1 MNNNAWESSSVMLDN
16 DSIVNILEE
25 LNSELA
31 KRDKHLDI
39 TIYGGS
45 SLCLLTTFRESTYDI
60 DTLSSDNELLR
71 DCLKSIGI
79 TGDLVNTEI
88 DSFLNTNEDLKV
100 YKEYSNL
107 TVKLPS
113 LEYLTALKCRAC
125 REKDL
130 DDLIHLK
137 KLLNIKSLKE
147 LRSIFIRFYSPIM
160 FNSRRIKVLDKIFK
174 IGEGK

>member
-1 MNNNAWESSSVMLDN
+1 MNNNVWDNSSVMLDKER
-16 DSIVNILEE
+16 ILKIIED
-25 LNSELA
+25 LNTELA
-31 KRDKHLDI
+31 RRDKHLDI

-71 DCLKSIGI
+71 DCLKAIGI

-88 DSFLNTNEDLKV
+88 DSFLNTNEDLNV

-130 DDLIHLK
+130 DDLKHLK
-137 KLLNIKSLKE
+137 NLLNIKSIKE
-147 LRSIFIRFYSPIM
+147 LRNIFVRFYSPIM
-160 FNSRRIKVLDKIFK
+160 FNSRRIKVLSKIFK
-174 IGEGK
+174 KGE